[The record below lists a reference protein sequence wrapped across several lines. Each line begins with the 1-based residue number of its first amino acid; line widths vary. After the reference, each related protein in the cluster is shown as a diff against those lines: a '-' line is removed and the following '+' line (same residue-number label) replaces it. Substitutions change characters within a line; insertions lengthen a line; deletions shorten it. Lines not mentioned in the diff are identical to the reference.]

1 MAEITL
7 DETKLKELLKTAII
21 ELLEEQKEEFSEL
34 LTEALEDI
42 GMKNAIKEGEKTDLK
57 PEQKTANFWDALQ
70 TFRAKIEKESIV
82 FNDDDFANLR
92 DKSPGREVEL

>member
-21 ELLEEQKEEFSEL
+21 ELLQEQKEEFYEL

-42 GMKNAIKEGEKTDLK
+42 GMKNAIKEGENTKTVSREQIFQILK
-57 PEQKTANFWDALQ
+57 K
-70 TFRAKIEKESIV
+70 
-82 FNDDDFANLR
+82 
-92 DKSPGREVEL
+92 